1 MLNLMPNTATPGPS
15 NSAPPFVPRRG
26 ANPPDWQRLVANL
39 ISSVKRHWVAALS
52 VLFVFLAFGA
62 FVLWKKAKPVYES
75 HSIVYISPKF
85 PKILAS
91 DSEVELPYDSYVQDQ
106 IQTVI
111 RYDIVADAI
120 TKLPYSVRQRT
131 GPALPY
137 EIQQLQKTLEVNR
150 IGSSYQMAI
159 ALRGPSPV
167 GLAAIVNAITDTYV
181 DKAKNEEFYG
191 LDNRLNTLNQEKDR
205 LQKQID
211 QSMAEQ
217 AGLMQQLGVAA
228 VPSPENTGNNP
239 YDSTL
244 DRLREQLATARMQR
258 EAAEAELSAYKDNS
272 GSTTS
277 LDSAADD
284 AVAADAGSTGMRDR
298 LNTRRAALMEEMSG
312 LRPDHPIYQK
322 DKQELASIDNTMN
335 DLKHKAGERVEDKL
349 RHDVA
354 RTRTVELE
362 LTQELN
368 AKTHSATS
376 AAPKFQ
382 RATELVPEIGSLQKA
397 YDAINDRIRDLELES
412 SSPGS
417 IHTSTRALDPIGPE
431 KNRLL
436 IYSLIV
442 VLLSL
447 AGAVT
452 AAAGIDLLDS
462 KIYTPLDVEKV
473 VGFHPLGV
481 LLDED
486 EFQPEIS
493 GEYYFRLA
501 AGIDHAV
508 RSTGARTFLFT
519 SPAHGSGTSTV
530 VKKLSDKLRSL
541 DLRTRTIMASAA
553 EEAGAITPDAPR
565 SEFLLK
571 DKNKNDEIQPASLA
585 PLAVPQ
591 GGHRKGQD
599 APAPNPMARAVHH
612 AGDQYDVVLID
623 ASPLP
628 ISANTEYLARVADAT
643 VLVVKS
649 STTTRQ
655 ELDRAARLLDRLE
668 VAGVAV
674 VLNKIS
680 HERADSALKTELS
693 RYEQAF
699 RHRYANADNSAHRDK
714 ASA

>member
-1 MLNLMPNTATPGPS
+1 MPHTATPGTP
-15 NSAPPFVPRRG
+15 NSAPAFTPRRG
-26 ANPPDWQRLVANL
+26 VNPPDWQRPIANV
-39 ISSVKRHWVAALS
+39 ISSVRRHWLSALG
-52 VLFVFLAFGA
+52 VLFVLLAFGA
-62 FVLWKKAKPVYES
+62 FVMWKKAKPVYEA
-75 HSIVYISPKF
+75 HSVVYISPKF

-91 DSEVELPYDSYVQDQ
+91 DSEVERPYDSYVQDQ
-106 IQTVI
+106 VQTVT

-120 TKLPYSVRQRT
+120 AKLPYSVRQRT

-137 EIQQLQKTLEVNR
+137 EIQELQKTLEVNR
-150 IGSSYQMAI
+150 IGASYQMSV
-159 ALRGPSPV
+159 ALRGPSPA
-167 GLAAIVNAITDTYV
+167 GLADTVNTLTDTYV
-181 DKAKNEEFYG
+181 QKAKNEEFYG
-191 LDNRLNTLNQEKDR
+191 LDDRLNTLNQEKER

-217 AGLMQQLGVAA
+217 AGLMQQLGIAM
-228 VPSPENTGNNP
+228 VPTAEGTGTNP

-244 DRLREQLATARMQR
+244 EKLRDQLATARVQR
-258 EAAEAELSAYKDNS
+258 EAAEAELAALREKGPN
-272 GSTTS
+272 GTTP
-277 LDSAADD
+277 LDSIASD
-284 AVAADAGSTGMRDR
+284 AVVADAGSSSMRSA
-298 LNTRRAALMEEMSG
+298 LNSRRAALLQEMSG
-312 LRPDHPIYQK
+312 LSPNHPIYQK
-322 DKQELASIDNTMN
+322 DKQELASIDNLLN
-335 DLKHKAGERVEDKL
+335 EEKQKAGDRVQDRL

-354 RTRTVELE
+354 RARNLE
-362 LTQELN
+362 MQLTQELN
-368 AKTHSATS
+368 SKTHTATS

-382 RATELVPEIGSLQKA
+382 RATELGPEIGSLQKA

-417 IHTSTRALDPIGPE
+417 IHMSTKALDPLGPE

-436 IYSLIV
+436 IYSLILMV
-442 VLLSL
+442 MSL
-447 AGAVT
+447 AGAAG
-452 AAAGIDLLDS
+452 AAVIIDLLDS
-462 KIYTPLDVEKV
+462 RIYTSLDVERV

-481 LLDED
+481 LLNDD
-486 EFQPEIS
+486 EFHQDIT

-530 VKKLSDKLRSL
+530 VKKLSDKLRGL
-541 DLRTRTIMASAA
+541 DLRTRIIVASPP
-553 EEAGAITPDAPR
+553 EDAVAPSSDNSPR
-565 SEFLLK
+565 PEFLLK
-571 DKNKNDEIQPASLA
+571 DKNKNDEIQTASLA
-585 PLAVPQ
+585 PLAVP
-591 GGHRKGQD
+591 HTRKGPD

-612 AGDQYDVVLID
+612 ASDQYDVVLID

-649 STTTRQ
+649 SSTTRQ

-674 VLNKIS
+674 VLNMVS
-680 HERADSALKTELS
+680 QERADSALKTELA

-699 RHRYANADNSAHRDK
+699 SHRYPTSNGPSRRDNVNL
-714 ASA
+714 